1 MIPMRALFLSGLAL
15 TFSGCCGELDAR
27 RYNEELDCLEEV
39 EQVGCPAD
47 ADCGPESTV
56 AESEYG
62 SLWVFPDAC
71 IPEDYA
77 VIEGPFAEEIV
88 DAPLCSSL

>member
-1 MIPMRALFLSGLAL
+1 MRALVLSGLAL

-27 RYNEELDCLEEV
+27 RYDEELDCLEEV
-39 EQVGCPAD
+39 EQVGCPAEV
-47 ADCGPESTV
+47 DCGAKPTV

-62 SLWVFPDAC
+62 SLWLFPDAC
-71 IPEDYA
+71 VPENFT
-77 VIEGPFAEEIV
+77 VVEGRFVEEIV